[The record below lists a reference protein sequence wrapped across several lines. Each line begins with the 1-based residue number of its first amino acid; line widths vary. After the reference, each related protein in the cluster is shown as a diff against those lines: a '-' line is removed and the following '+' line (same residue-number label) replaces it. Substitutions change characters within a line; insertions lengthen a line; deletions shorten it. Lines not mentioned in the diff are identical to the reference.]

1 MYRTSTQYE
10 HTDNRDDA
18 IEMVE
23 EGRVSADHLLLCC
36 LKYMSNYDKKFI
48 NHGRSSRSKICPC
61 PKRGAKKR
69 RYLVDSLDGHR
80 SA

>member
-1 MYRTSTQYE
+1 MYRTSTQYK

-36 LKYMSNYDKKFI
+36 LKWMSNDDVYNMLDANELSDRFKEDYDDNQLSERFFK
-48 NHGRSSRSKICPC
+48 
-61 PKRGAKKR
+61 
-69 RYLVDSLDGHR
+69 DDG
-80 SA
+80 